1 MPEAAPMALLAVR
14 NQRLPNPQ
22 RLRVVALRR
31 RPLAMILSVVFPL
44 LFFVLLAAAIGN
56 ETIDSRQGV
65 RLAQFLAPSMA
76 SFGAIV
82 ATFSFLAVGFAEAR
96 SAGVR
101 AEPAYAARGPGR
113 RAWSWVAPEE
123 RPAYLLGA
131 ASVLLGMWR
140 TREQTKPY
148 MFGHG
153 YHFKGVE
160 ADDLV
165 QRADRAR
172 RPWPLPEA
180 VERPDR
186 RSRRPPIAR
195 RADGLPAR
203 VQRRRPRLVEGWD
216 GDAAT
221 AANRSVRSSPNRT
234 QRQRLVGES
243 HRGAPGHHR
252 TAQRDPLTGRPCR
265 RPGRDPAHPA
275 AAGCWSILPS

>member
-1 MPEAAPMALLAVR
+1 MALLALR
-14 NQRLPNPQ
+14 NRRLPNPQ

-31 RPLAMILSVVFPL
+31 TPLTMILSAVFPL

-153 YHFKGVE
+153 YHFKGVKRPTTWCSVLIALDALGRYPKLWSGPT
-160 ADDLV
+160 ADP
-165 QRADRAR
+165 A
-172 RPWPLPEA
+172 
-180 VERPDR
+180 DR
-186 RSRRPPIAR
+186 RSLAELMACLLEYNVAALGSSKGGTGTPRPPR
-195 RADGLPAR
+195 
-203 VQRRRPRLVEGWD
+203 
-216 GDAAT
+216 
-221 AANRSVRSSPNRT
+221 
-234 QRQRLVGES
+234 
-243 HRGAPGHHR
+243 
-252 TAQRDPLTGRPCR
+252 TGR
-265 RPGRDPAHPA
+265 
-275 AAGCWSILPS
+275 